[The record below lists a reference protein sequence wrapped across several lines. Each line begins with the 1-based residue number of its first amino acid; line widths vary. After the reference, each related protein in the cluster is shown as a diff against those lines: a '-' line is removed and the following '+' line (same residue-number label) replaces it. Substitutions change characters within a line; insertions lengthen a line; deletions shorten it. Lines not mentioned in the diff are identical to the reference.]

1 MNDMIKAA
9 AEQFARENVK
19 EAQNLLRTLGKIPA
33 PSHDKAGARPSSA
46 SGSNRRD
53 SRTYRST
60 PPKT

>member
-33 PSHDKAGARPSSA
+33 PSSA